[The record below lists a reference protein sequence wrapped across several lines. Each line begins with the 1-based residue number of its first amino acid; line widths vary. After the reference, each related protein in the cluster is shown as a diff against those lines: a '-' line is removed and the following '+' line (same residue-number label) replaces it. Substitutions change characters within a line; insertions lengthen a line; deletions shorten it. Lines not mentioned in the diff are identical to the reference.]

1 MVQPMSGDVVL
12 QMKDGMNIV
21 LFHQNLQMTAN
32 RFATETKSA
41 RGILTNWTVLVG
53 LLPLLLATL
62 GVTGIKKDNWSVV
75 TKEMN
80 SIEELWVG
88 SVQLLE

>member
-12 QMKDGMNIV
+12 QMRDGMNIV
-21 LFHQNLQMTAN
+21 LLHQIGQMTAN

-41 RGILTNWTVLVG
+41 RGILTNWTALVALL
-53 LLPLLLATL
+53 LLPLVTL
-62 GVTGIKKDNWSVV
+62 GVTGIKENKWSVV
-75 TKEMN
+75 TKEMS

-88 SVQLLE
+88 SVQELE